1 MGMSIGPA
9 PQPSH
14 AHVSTRNEHHDDT
27 ATLKSVIIAVKSN
40 GKRKI
45 GDRPEGRTDADG
57 RGADGVTW
65 GKFCPIFRRPSSRRS
80 LYPLQKPERNGTEDG
95 RSQPENEENAFRME
109 THTTHMKACHATTLL
124 SSTKDLF

>member
-57 RGADGVTW
+57 R
-65 GKFCPIFRRPSSRRS
+65 RRS
-80 LYPLQKPERNGTEDG
+80 DLGEILPYFSPSVVASIPLPAPKTRVEWNGG
-95 RSQPENEENAFRME
+95 REKSARE
-109 THTTHMKACHATTLL
+109 
-124 SSTKDLF
+124 